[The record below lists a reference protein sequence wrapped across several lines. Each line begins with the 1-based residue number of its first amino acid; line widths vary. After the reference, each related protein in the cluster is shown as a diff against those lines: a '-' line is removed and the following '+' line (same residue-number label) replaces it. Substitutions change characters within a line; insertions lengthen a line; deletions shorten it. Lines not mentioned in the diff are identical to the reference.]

1 MIQSPQNTIA
11 ALIAH
16 YGLELEGIQVDAIVK
31 PWLDRYEPLWI
42 VKAIIESLYRGRYKV
57 NSVDRI
63 LQGWERIGD
72 ARYSFSIEYERG
84 ILEKIPEMVAM
95 GVPGMASAI
104 GRSNRQN
111 LGMSPPIFIGAD
123 DDRDSEQL
131 QAIEDFPMVNS
142 SNLDSPP
149 ETEAELP
156 PFAPDSIDT
165 STPIPT
171 LPGGSQLLKTLT
183 SIVETNQQGI
193 GDRG

>member
-16 YGLELEGIQVDAIVK
+16 YGLELEGIQVDTIVK
-31 PWLDRYEPLWI
+31 PWLARYEPLWI

-63 LQGWERIGD
+63 LQGWERIGE

-84 ILEKIPEMVAM
+84 ILERIPEMVAM

-123 DDRDSEQL
+123 DDRDSDGL
-131 QAIEDFPMVNS
+131 QSIEDFSIVNS

-149 ETEAELP
+149 EPEPELP
-156 PFAPDSIDT
+156 PFVPDPIAT
-165 STPIPT
+165 PTPIPT
-171 LPGGSQLLKTLT
+171 LPATSQLLKTLT
-183 SIVETNQQGI
+183 SIIEPNQ
-193 GDRG
+193 

>member
-16 YGLELEGIQVDAIVK
+16 YGLELDGIQVDTIVK

-42 VKAIIESLYRGRYKV
+42 VKAIVESLYRGRYKV

-72 ARYSFSIEYERG
+72 ARYTFSIEYERG

-104 GRSNRQN
+104 GRSNRQS
-111 LGMSPPIFIGAD
+111 LGMSPPIFISAD
-123 DDRDSEQL
+123 DDRDSEPL
-131 QAIEDFPMVNS
+131 QSSEDFSMVNS

-149 ETEAELP
+149 EPEPELP

-165 STPIPT
+165 SKPIPT
-171 LPGGSQLLKTLT
+171 LPAGSQLLKTLT
-183 SIVETNQQGI
+183 SIVEPNQQGI
-193 GDRG
+193 GGRG